1 MRWGSYLG
9 LLLILFLDFLGMSLL
24 VVRSVRYEIYN
35 LFLLTLFILLAI
47 TIIGGVYNGRNWAW
61 KAASLYFLLFLIVIS
76 FMYLNSRGVLV
87 FGASSVLA
95 AAGFLLAVFNI
106 QKERMLHAP
115 PAPEEE
121 HEEPKVVPYGKVSK
135 SYSPGKF
142 IGSTRGGVYHTPK
155 CDWAKRIRTPTWF
168 ISEEEAKKK
177 GYKPHSCLE
186 EVFVSK
192 NM

>member
-24 VVRSVRYEIYN
+24 VIRSAKYEIYN

-47 TIIGGVYNGRNWAW
+47 TIFAGVYKNRNWAW
-61 KAASLYFLLFLIVIS
+61 KVASLYFLLFLIVIS
-76 FMYLNSRGVLV
+76 FIYLNSRGVYV
-87 FGASSVLA
+87 FGASSLLA
-95 AAGFLLAVFNI
+95 AIGFLLAVFNI

-115 PAPEEE
+115 PAPENEPEE
-121 HEEPKVVPYGKVSK
+121 LKVVPYGKVSK
-135 SYSPGKF
+135 SYKPGKF
-142 IGSTRGGVYHTPK
+142 IASTRGGVYHIPK

-168 ISEEEAKKK
+168 DSEEDAKKK
-177 GYKPHSCLE
+177 GYKPHSCLD

-192 NM
+192 NI